1 MFSSADCNNCEQN
14 RFWLFR
20 FDFAKITI
28 LDWRFAKNSHF
39 LVAKLCSDRFVMLNY
54 FITFDDSIV

>member
-14 RFWLFR
+14 RCWLFG

-28 LDWRFAKNSHF
+28 LDWRFAKISHF

-54 FITFDDSIV
+54 LITFDDSIV